1 MSEII
6 VDRFKDRI
14 GVVVGGASGIARAI
28 AKRFAA
34 EGGISVVIDRDE
46 ENGKKVV
53 EEIVAESGDGKAVF
67 VYCDIADTDQI
78 KDAVSSIVNE
88 FGHIDHLFNMAAIT
102 LRKHMLDITPE
113 EFDQVMNVNLRGQAF
128 MTQAVVRD
136 MIDKGI
142 KGTVVYATS
151 RDAHRASDHNPCYCI
166 SKSAILQLM
175 RSNAIDFGKHGIR
188 VNSLAPGFTITP
200 FVAASVADPA
210 LYKQC
215 TQSIPMGRAGEPEEQ
230 AAVALFLSSDD
241 ASYMNGADVNC
252 DGGVLCPY

>member
-1 MSEII
+1 MDEII
-6 VDRFKDRI
+6 EGRFSDRVGI
-14 GVVVGGASGIARAI
+14 VVGGASGIARAI
-28 AKRFAA
+28 AKRFVA
-34 EGGISVVIDRDE
+34 EGGTAVIFDVNE
-46 ENGKKVV
+46 EGGKAVV
-53 EEIVAESGDGKAVF
+53 EEIQAEGGPGSVEF
-67 VYCDIADTDQI
+67 VKCDIADTDEI
-78 KDAVSSIVNE
+78 REAVAYVTGKY
-88 FGHIDHLFNMAAIT
+88 GHVDHLFNMAAIT
-102 LRKHMLDITPE
+102 LRKHILDIEPE
-113 EFDQVMNVNLRGQAF
+113 EFDQVMNVNVRGQAF

-136 MIDKGI
+136 MIEKGI

-175 RSNAIDFGKHGIR
+175 RSNAIDFGRHGIR

-230 AAVALFLSSDD
+230 AAVALWLASDD